1 VTETRHDYIIV
12 GAGSA
17 GCVLAARLTED
28 PQIRVL
34 LVEAGPQDRSW
45 RIDMPSAVGSLLS
58 SDRFNWNYVSDPEPY
73 LDGRRLTHPR
83 GRVLGGSSSINGM
96 VYIRGHAGDYDGW
109 AESGLSGWGY
119 ADVLPYF
126 KRAEQHLHGADPYHG
141 GSGPL
146 AVFAPDLKASPLAS
160 AFVQAAAQAGYGIS
174 HDPNG
179 ERQEGFGRV
188 DRTTRNGRRCSAAHA
203 YLAPALKRTN
213 LEILTGALVHRIVLR
228 GDRAVGIE
236 FVQGS
241 RVALGNHGA
250 QINRVGQGNQ
260 GAHGNQAT
268 TAYAER
274 EVILSAGAINSP
286 QLLQL
291 SGIGAAAQL
300 AAAGIETRIELPAV
314 GANLNDHPDLVIQHR
329 CLQPVSIFGANRGIG
344 KILTGLRWFAGLGG
358 LAGSNHFEAG
368 GFLRSRAG
376 IRQPDLQLT
385 FMPLAIKPGTVED
398 VGMHSF
404 QVHIDLM
411 RPKSLGRVILRSAD
425 PTAAPSICF
434 NYLADR
440 QDREDLRTAVRLTR
454 EILAQPAL
462 SPYRGEELNPGA
474 AIQGDEDIDAWVR
487 RSVETCYHP
496 VGTCRMGLDPR
507 SSVVDPQCRVHGVAN
522 LRVIDASI
530 MPAIVS
536 GNTNAP
542 TIMIAEKMSD
552 VLRGSLSLPREQPPV
567 WTHPHWAT
575 SQR

>member
-1 VTETRHDYIIV
+1 VTETRYDYIIV

-34 LVEAGPQDRSW
+34 LVEAGPKDRSW

-58 SDRFNWNYVSDPEPY
+58 SDRFNWNYVSDAEPY

-96 VYIRGHAGDYDGW
+96 VYIRGHADDYDGW
-109 AESGLSGWGY
+109 AASGLNGWGY

-126 KRAEQHLHGADPYHG
+126 KRAEQHLHGADAYHG
-141 GSGPL
+141 ASGPL
-146 AVFAPDLKASPLAS
+146 AVFAPDLTVTPLAT
-160 AFVQAAAQAGYGIS
+160 AFVQAATEAGYGLS
-174 HDPNG
+174 PDSNG

-188 DRTTRNGRRCSAAHA
+188 DRTTRNGRRCSAARA
-203 YLAPALKRTN
+203 YLAPALTRKN
-213 LEILTGALVHRIVLR
+213 LQTVTGALVRRVLLR
-228 GDRAVGIE
+228 GDRAIGIE
-236 FVQGS
+236 YARGT
-241 RVALGNHGA
+241 
-250 QINRVGQGNQ
+250 
-260 GAHGNQAT
+260 QAA
-268 TAYAER
+268 TAYAEGD
-274 EVILSAGAINSP
+274 VILSAGAINSP

-300 AAAGIETRIELPAV
+300 SAAGIETRIDLPAV

-329 CLQPVSIFGANRGIG
+329 CLQAVSIFNANRGVG
-344 KILTGLRWFAGLGG
+344 KILAGLRWFAGLGG

-376 IRQPDLQLT
+376 VRQPDLQLT
-385 FMPLAIKPGTVED
+385 FMPLAIKPGTVDD

-411 RPKSLGRVILRSAD
+411 RPKSLGHVRLRTAD
-425 PTAAPSICF
+425 PAAAPSICF
-434 NYLADR
+434 NYLADP
-440 QDREDLRTAVRLTR
+440 QDREDLRTAVHLTR

-462 SPYRGEELNPGA
+462 SSYRGEELNPGE
-474 AIQGDEDIDAWVR
+474 AIRSDQDIDAWVR

-496 VGTCRMGLDPR
+496 VGTCRMGLEPA
-507 SSVVDPQCRVHGVAN
+507 SAVVDAQCRVHGVAN
-522 LRVIDASI
+522 LRVIDASV

-552 VLRGSLSLPREQPPV
+552 TLRGTASLPREQPAV
-567 WTHPHWAT
+567 WIHPHWTTA
-575 SQR
+575 QR

>member
-1 VTETRHDYIIV
+1 MTTPFDYIIV

-17 GCVLAARLTED
+17 GCVLASRLTED

-34 LVEAGPQDRSW
+34 LLEAGPKDRSW

-58 SDRFNWNYVSDPEPY
+58 SDRFNWNYVSDPEPH
-73 LDGRRLTHPR
+73 LGGRRLTHPR

-109 AESGLSGWGY
+109 AAAGLAGWGY

-126 KRAEQHLHGADPYHG
+126 KRAEHHLHGADAYHG

-146 AVFAPDLKASPLAS
+146 AVFAPDLNRTPLAA
-160 AFVQAAAQAGYGIS
+160 AFVDAASQAGYGLS
-174 HDPNG
+174 ADSNG

-188 DRTTRNGRRCSAAHA
+188 DRTTRSGRRCSAARA
-203 YLAPALKRTN
+203 YLAPALQRSN
-213 LEILTGALVHRIVLR
+213 LQVITGALVHRVLFQ
-228 GDRAVGIE
+228 GDRAAGIDY
-236 FVQGS
+236 
-241 RVALGNHGA
+241 ALGNTHA
-250 QINRVGQGNQ
+250 K
-260 GAHGNQAT
+260 
-268 TAYAER
+268 AYAER
-274 EVILSAGAINSP
+274 DVILSAGAINSP

-300 AAAGIETRIELPAV
+300 SGAGIATRLDLPAV
-314 GANLNDHPDLVIQHR
+314 GAHLNDHPDIVIQHR
-329 CLQPVSIFGANRGIG
+329 CLRPVSIFNANRGVG

-376 IRQPDLQLT
+376 VQQPDLQLT

-398 VGMHSF
+398 VGAHSF

-411 RPKSLGRVILRSAD
+411 RPKSLGRVTIRSAD
-425 PTAAPSICF
+425 PAAAPSICF
-434 NYLADR
+434 NYLAHP

-454 EILAQPAL
+454 EILAQPAMA
-462 SPYRGEELNPGA
+462 PYRGEELNPGES
-474 AIQGDEDIDAWVR
+474 IQSDEDIDAWVR
-487 RSVETCYHP
+487 RGVETCYHP

-507 SSVVDPQCRVHGVAN
+507 GAVVDPECRVHGVAG
-522 LRVIDASI
+522 LRVVDASI

-542 TIMIAEKMSD
+542 TIMIAEKVSD
-552 VLRGSLSLPREQPPV
+552 LLRGKSALARESPAV
-567 WTHPHWAT
+567 WQHPQWAT
-575 SQR
+575 QQR